1 MTSEATVARFSGHYE
16 EHDGMWFALC
26 AELPIVG
33 CGNSRQEALRDAGAG
48 IRVFIEDLRAR
59 NELRGAIGEGLIPSL
74 TVDLA
79 GAEPRIKATG
89 GDWRAVSAGGDR
101 WILSEPELLND

>member
-16 EHDGMWFALC
+16 EHDGVWFAVC

-33 CGNSRQEALRDAGAG
+33 CGNSRQAALRDAGAG
-48 IRVFIEDLRAR
+48 IRVFIEDLKAR
-59 NELRGAIGEGLIPSL
+59 DELRDAIGEGLIPSL

-79 GAEPRIKATG
+79 GSVPRIKATS
-89 GDWRAVSAGGDR
+89 GDWHAVAAGADR
-101 WILSEPELLND
+101 WILSAPELLSD